1 MEIYKPKT
9 LDEAK
14 ILLFNNENSKIL
26 AGGTDLI
33 ISIRKESDL

>member
-14 ILLFNNENSKIL
+14 ILLFNNENSKK
-26 AGGTDLI
+26 AY
-33 ISIRKESDL
+33 SRNHFAC